1 MNIKFNI
8 CLGVGLGGLIILNLL
23 EKQNYLLRV
32 SCYFAMLELKRD
44 YKGRKNKL
52 ISNVGKISKDTRFKV
67 GITPQDLTRN
77 DEIIEETTND
87 GLMLKKVTY
96 SWYNLINEK
105 MKETMDHIRDI
116 KPISALIMYGTNDKI
131 LETQSINEMKDK
143 LKSKEM
149 YFKVWDGLYHEIHN
163 EPERD
168 LVMRYVL
175 SFLNNSVNTMGFIV
189 NEEEIERH
197 LSERKKN
204 DINSYTIL

>member
-1 MNIKFNI
+1 
-8 CLGVGLGGLIILNLL
+8 
-23 EKQNYLLRV
+23 
-32 SCYFAMLELKRD
+32 
-44 YKGRKNKL
+44 
-52 ISNVGKISKDTRFKV
+52 
-67 GITPQDLTRN
+67 
-77 DEIIEETTND
+77 
-87 GLMLKKVTY
+87 MLKKVTY

-116 KPISALIMYGTNDKI
+116 KPISALIMYGTKDKI

-189 NEEEIERH
+189 MKRK
-197 LSERKKN
+197 LKTFGERKKN
-204 DINSYTIL
+204 VINLYTIL